1 MLGSRREGCF
11 MPIMEGDQLKHKLN
25 GLLYKVKIVKDGTV
39 VLESEDSPNRVWFGD
54 KDVKL
59 FFETVERRKK

>member
-1 MLGSRREGCF
+1 ME
-11 MPIMEGDQLKHKLN
+11 IMEGDQFKHKLN

-39 VLESEDSPNRVWFGD
+39 VLESEDSPKRMWFGD

-59 FFETVERRKK
+59 FFETVEIRKK